1 MSPRA
6 DLDPGAGGHVRCGDA
21 GSSQHGCPGV
31 RRRTQHRQ
39 TGHRSVKPMPSWT
52 WCGQPNRDL
61 GTGFEV
67 RAELFWYSVSGFR
80 RACSTRCYRTRC
92 QHRRRSTQIRNRG
105 RTSRRLGGRAIG
117 LACIPPSG
125 RRSGDNLF
133 IHKVLDAAEPGV
145 SVVNGSGDT
154 TRAHRRPDPGPEDA
168 RIHDYDN
175 AAIGTVFVIA
185 GAVSRHRRPG
195 RARTTREFYQRAE
208 RHSCGGRRERP
219 RPTPAA
225 PVAVGG
231 VVVAPGDVVVADA
244 DGVVVSQKSADVDYP
259 VDRWRGRPR

>member
-1 MSPRA
+1 MWPW
-6 DLDPGAGGHVRCGDA
+6 VRSGDA
-21 GSSQHGCPGV
+21 GPSQRGCAGV

-154 TRAHRRPDPGPEDA
+154 TRAHRQSDPSPSA
-168 RIHDYDN
+168 PN
-175 AAIGTVFVIA
+175 
-185 GAVSRHRRPG
+185 SRLHHRRRRFATPTHWPSSHYPSSHATSILRGPTRKRPIRRAGSCRQRDG
-195 RARTTREFYQRAE
+195 RARRCRRRRCRRCLSRQECR
-208 RHSCGGRRERP
+208 CGIRP
-219 RPTPAA
+219 PMALEAR
-225 PVAVGG
+225 
-231 VVVAPGDVVVADA
+231 
-244 DGVVVSQKSADVDYP
+244 
-259 VDRWRGRPR
+259 